1 MIPLIAEISW
11 AGAVLGVGLMWGFA
25 FVVWAALKY
34 GRAIDITTTIEEFDE
49 PVSNY
54 KETKTTIDRDEIK
67 RILRELQLEKEL
79 ELAKQDAD
87 RNPIKRTLKK
97 TAEEMQEKN
106 DTTQ

>member
-11 AGAVLGVGLMWGFA
+11 AGAFLSVGLMGEFA
-25 FVVWAALKY
+25 FVVWAVLKY
-34 GRAIDITTTIEEFDE
+34 GGTTDITTTIEKFDE

-79 ELAKQDAD
+79 EMAKQDAD
-87 RNPIKRTLKK
+87 RNLITQALKK
-97 TAEEMQEKN
+97 TAEEMRTKN
-106 DTTQ
+106 DPTS